1 MSEVVPYGEMAAKNV
16 EEAETQ
22 SNPTVQ
28 RDIRNAALLLKLSR
42 EEVRWSCWNRY
53 KRDRRVCFQ
62 Y

>member
-1 MSEVVPYGEMAAKNV
+1 MAGKNV
-16 EEAETQ
+16 EEAKTQ

-42 EEVRWSCWNRY
+42 EEDRWSCWNRY